1 MNYLHKDFTFLS
13 VLYYISGTEHLLLY
27 EQSFEEL
34 NPTIATGYAW
44 SWMEEVEKGERNV
57 RLSQ

>member
-1 MNYLHKDFTFLS
+1 MNYLHNYFTFPS

-27 EQSFEEL
+27 EQGFEEL
-34 NPTIATGYAW
+34 NPKIATGYAW
-44 SWMEEVEKGERNV
+44 NWMEEVEKGERKV